1 MEKNLIQ
8 LENKNGVAVVSSRV
22 VAKDFGKRHDHV
34 LRGIEEIMSNE
45 GVPQNWGDL
54 FIESQYQHPQNKQW
68 YKEYLLTRDGFS
80 LLVMGFTGKE
90 ALQWKLKYIEAFN
103 KMEEMIKNQMVVQL
117 DSYMI
122 ADPLERARK
131 WIEEEQERQ
140 RLALENKKLEKDNKH
155 KEEVIEGITETLD
168 KPTLRSR
175 INQIIKYGTKSGY
188 QGRYRLLYS
197 EFEKTYHMNLKLR
210 LASAID
216 KGYLKKS
223 ANRMDLI
230 CDYLD
235 MTQELYEAT
244 VRVFE
249 GDFRKLGL
257 DIVVYTQ
264 REQLQ

>member
-1 MEKNLIQ
+1 M
-8 LENKNGVAVVSSRV
+8 
-22 VAKDFGKRHDHV
+22 VAKDFEKQHSKI
-34 LRGIEEIMSNE
+34 LRTIAQKLTNPKMASLNY
-45 GVPQNWGDL
+45 
-54 FIESQYQHPQNKQW
+54 FMESSYKDSKGEMR
-68 YKEYLLTRDGFS
+68 KEYLMTRDGFTFI
-80 LLVMGFTGKE
+80 VMGFTGEKADE
-90 ALQWKLKYIEAFN
+90 FKLKYIEAFN

-122 ADPLERARK
+122 TDPLERARK

-175 INQIIKYGTKSGY
+175 INQIVKYGTKSGY

-197 EFEKTYHMNLKLR
+197 EFEKTHHMNLKLR

-216 KGYLKKS
+216 KGHLKKS

-257 DIVVYTQ
+257 DIVEYTQ